1 MPLSNEQYFGVR
13 PLSEAINILPSTPT
27 IIRESGLFVPEDLS
41 TTYVDITMKN
51 NELTLVQS
59 QPRGGAGQPTKT
71 RKTSGKTFQIPHYP
85 MTDGVFADEVQNLR
99 AFGSENVATPVMD
112 KVNDKAADMKADLE
126 YTREHAQLG
135 ALQGVVVD
143 ADNTVIY
150 DFNKEFGVTRDV
162 YEFKLSSDTAR
173 IGTTTDKMLR
183 QLMLNLNGDISKG
196 FICFASPE
204 FMDAYTDHPSI
215 RDLYARFK
223 ETSDQYRDT
232 NPNMTFNHRGV
243 QFVTYTHKFGSEVD
257 IKAGEAHIAPLG
269 TRKTTKEYF
278 APANYNATVN
288 TKALAYYLSREKK
301 KMDKGWDLEA
311 QTNSLSILL
320 RLKAAATLRM
330 S

>member
-1 MPLSNEQYFGVR
+1 
-13 PLSEAINILPSTPT
+13 
-27 IIRESGLFVPEDLS
+27 
-41 TTYVDITMKN
+41 
-51 NELTLVQS
+51 
-59 QPRGGAGQPTKT
+59 
-71 RKTSGKTFQIPHYP
+71 
-85 MTDGVFADEVQNLR
+85 
-99 AFGSENVATPVMD
+99 
-112 KVNDKAADMKADLE
+112 
-126 YTREHAQLG
+126 
-135 ALQGVVVD
+135 
-143 ADNTVIY
+143 
-150 DFNKEFGVTRDV
+150 
-162 YEFKLSSDTAR
+162 
-173 IGTTTDKMLR
+173 MLR

-215 RDLYARFK
+215 RELYARFK

-301 KMDKGWDLEA
+301 MDKGWDLEA

-320 RLKAAATLRM
+320 RLKSRCNAAHVLMFSPATGLRKQGCGWCLPAVHHM
-330 S
+330 EKHWQVKQ